1 MWKEHLKSSS
11 SRQEL
16 VPNSQSILTR
26 CTFEEFENSRHALT
40 QIQIGVKTE
49 LKSDRWHT
57 HLHTHGLLV
66 TYTVIGAQEVMRQRH
81 FVEKKSKMPRKS
93 PRSIPTRWHR
103 SKLAWRCFQETWLPY
118 IYIIYL
124 CRVRIRSRRDRQNYL
139 KAKAANQQLLQDQ
152 TYESWPKVTS
162 SRTNTRPLRKTG
174 SNPFIE
180 ESKDY

>member
-26 CTFEEFENSRHALT
+26 CTFEEFENST
-40 QIQIGVKTE
+40 T
-49 LKSDRWHT
+49 RWRRSKLAWRRSSNQT
-57 HLHTHGLLV
+57 ADIPTFIPTACWLHTPSLGSRSD
-66 TYTVIGAQEVMRQRH
+66 ASASFCRARC
-81 FVEKKSKMPRKS
+81 PAS

-118 IYIIYL
+118 IYL